1 MHLII
6 APLYIIWEGQTM
18 SMIMELILY
27 IICGILHLSHL
38 IVIALNKQSIVTTY
52 SFIQTNFFNWSV
64 KRGMDPNGAYKKNI
78 KKIKYFVTF
87 WSFMGC
93 TIILIFFNVN
103 NLYTYGFIYLLQT
116 ILAVFLITATGAM
129 KCGFIVL
136 LSELNYQFE
145 HLLHG
150 LEHAFNHRME
160 QKFKIIFFDCVRHH
174 QLIIK
179 FFYTLI

>member
-1 MHLII
+1 
-6 APLYIIWEGQTM
+6 M

-27 IICGILHLSHL
+27 IICGILHSSHL

-93 TIILIFFNVN
+93 TIMFSPLLSTIADLGELPLDHRSHWNTHWPMVCKIK
-103 NLYTYGFIYLLQT
+103 YLL
-116 ILAVFLITATGAM
+116 IIN
-129 KCGFIVL
+129 II
-136 LSELNYQFE
+136 NYYK
-145 HLLHG
+145 
-150 LEHAFNHRME
+150 FNS
-160 QKFKIIFFDCVRHH
+160 KI
-174 QLIIK
+174 
-179 FFYTLI
+179 